1 MKKKKTYNDKEIRR
15 ILADNGWKLVRI
27 SGGHLVYKKEGSE
40 KHIMVTRKM
49 NKVIFL
55 RLMKE
60 NNLKEVM

>member
-1 MKKKKTYNDKEIRR
+1 MKKKKTYNDKEIRK

-27 SGGHLVYKKEGSE
+27 SGGHLVYKKEGNE
-40 KHIMVTRKM
+40 NHITITRKM
-49 NKVIFL
+49 NKVLFL